1 MPIWILTYQRKGKN
15 YTYAMNG
22 STGKIYGELP
32 VSPIKL
38 GILGT
43 LAAALVGA
51 LSFLIGWGLFL

>member
-1 MPIWILTYQRKGKN
+1 
-15 YTYAMNG
+15 MNG